1 MCHCWLHSPD
11 DRPSFT
17 DLTAELDKR
26 LEERSSE
33 VCFIKNLTSKAISS
47 SMTQNKRQNKTSI
60 LSSYL
65 GNYLCLVAYF
75 WPQFQVI
82 FAVILHRKLS
92 KLSSSI
98 HSLSYIPFTSLSDW
112 RRLPW
117 SWECRR
123 WPRLKRANIWRW
135 ISGSRWKPH
144 KTSRQPHFRTRKTRP
159 AATPP
164 YRRHWAGNL
173 WARKPQGWRK
183 TEIYSP
189 GPTKGES
196 CPTQGQRVGKSS

>member
-65 GNYLCLVAYF
+65 GNYLSLVAYF
-75 WPQFQVI
+75 
-82 FAVILHRKLS
+82 
-92 KLSSSI
+92 
-98 HSLSYIPFTSLSDW
+98 
-112 RRLPW
+112 
-117 SWECRR
+117 
-123 WPRLKRANIWRW
+123 
-135 ISGSRWKPH
+135 
-144 KTSRQPHFRTRKTRP
+144 
-159 AATPP
+159 
-164 YRRHWAGNL
+164 
-173 WARKPQGWRK
+173 
-183 TEIYSP
+183 
-189 GPTKGES
+189 
-196 CPTQGQRVGKSS
+196 

>member
-1 MCHCWLHSPD
+1 MKCKYFIDQWKEFWWGFFEHILIFRQTFLTFITHSYIHIFNLSIYSWSWSYLHLYPIIHILHRYEVMCHCWLHSPD

-33 VCFIKNLTSKAISS
+33 VCFIENLTSKAISS

-82 FAVILHRKLS
+82 FAVILHRNLS
-92 KLSSSI
+92 KVLPSTLFLTDSLYLS
-98 HSLSYIPFTSLSDW
+98 L
-112 RRLPW
+112 RLAKVTLIL
-117 SWECRR
+117 RMQ
-123 WPRLKRANIWRW
+123 KM
-135 ISGSRWKPH
+135 
-144 KTSRQPHFRTRKTRP
+144 
-159 AATPP
+159 
-164 YRRHWAGNL
+164 
-173 WARKPQGWRK
+173 
-183 TEIYSP
+183 
-189 GPTKGES
+189 
-196 CPTQGQRVGKSS
+196 TQT